1 MLINYQGTVIIVS
14 HDREFINNVAT
25 STIVFD
31 NSNLE
36 EFVGGYDDWLSQ
48 RKQPQQVKIT
58 KNNSELSK
66 NKLTY
71 EQKKQLRNLPNQ
83 IEKLE
88 ANIATIQQQ
97 MSQLDFYQK
106 SQQEIAKVQKQLEDL
121 NHDLEQ
127 KYLLWEELLELE

>member
-48 RKQPQQVKIT
+48 RKQPQQVKI
-58 KNNSELSK
+58 N
-66 NKLTY
+66 
-71 EQKKQLRNLPNQ
+71 
-83 IEKLE
+83 
-88 ANIATIQQQ
+88 
-97 MSQLDFYQK
+97 
-106 SQQEIAKVQKQLEDL
+106 
-121 NHDLEQ
+121 
-127 KYLLWEELLELE
+127 

>member
-1 MLINYQGTVIIVS
+1 
-14 HDREFINNVAT
+14 
-25 STIVFD
+25 
-31 NSNLE
+31 
-36 EFVGGYDDWLSQ
+36 YDDWLSQ